1 MLKTANEAYAIH
13 IGCMAG
19 IDWNGCTIKFN
30 IVVCSA
36 IRGCPWL
43 VILDIYIY
51 ISTIIATVCNS
62 LKAIKAWYFCMA
74 IAIGE
79 MRCDEMR

>member
-1 MLKTANEAYAIH
+1 MWKTANEAYAIH

-43 VILDIYIY
+43 AICIYRPLLLLCVIH
-51 ISTIIATVCNS
+51 
-62 LKAIKAWYFCMA
+62 
-74 IAIGE
+74 
-79 MRCDEMR
+79 